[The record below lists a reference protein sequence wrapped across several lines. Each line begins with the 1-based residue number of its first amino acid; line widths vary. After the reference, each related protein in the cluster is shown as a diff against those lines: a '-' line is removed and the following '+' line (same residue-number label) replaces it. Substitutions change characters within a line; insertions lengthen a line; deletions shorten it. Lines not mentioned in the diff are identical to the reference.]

1 MPSPVYL
8 RQQHNQEKF
17 MESTLAQAGTWTYF
31 LGSYA
36 YYLPFVLTSIWAP
49 IALFDLSQKK
59 DISNMKSYI
68 WSFVILLIPMFGGGI
83 YLLSSEATFEK
94 RFRFTAVF
102 GGLGVLLLVWVLSL
116 ISQI

>member
-1 MPSPVYL
+1 
-8 RQQHNQEKF
+8 
-17 MESTLAQAGTWTYF
+17 METTLATAGAWTYF

-59 DISNMKSYI
+59 DLSASKSYI
-68 WSFVILLIPMFGGGI
+68 WSFVILLVPMFGGGA
-83 YLLSSEATFEK
+83 YLLSNEATLEK
-94 RFRFTAVF
+94 NFRYTAVL
-102 GGLGVLLLVWVLSL
+102 GGLVVLVIVWGLSL